1 MTGNEGDK
9 PEGKGKEG
17 RGAAVR
23 LQIKAADEVAR
34 GVFANLALMHHN
46 EGEFIFD
53 FVFVEP
59 QRPVGQVVSRVVM
72 TPRSTKRLLAG
83 LQEIVRRFEERF
95 GQIPMPEPA
104 PKTTG
109 NYH

>member
-1 MTGNEGDK
+1 MARDGSDGKDEGAG
-9 PEGKGKEG
+9 EAQGQ
-17 RGAAVR
+17 AVR
-23 LQIKAADEVAR
+23 LQIKAADDVAR

-46 EGEFIFD
+46 DAEFILD

-72 TPRSTKRLLAG
+72 TPRSTKRLLVG

-95 GQIPMPEPA
+95 GQIPLPEPA

>member
-1 MTGNEGDK
+1 MAAEESDEGAR
-9 PEGKGKEG
+9 EGKTP
-17 RGAAVR
+17 AVR
-23 LQIKAADEVAR
+23 LQIKAADDVAR

-46 EGEFIFD
+46 DAEFILD

-72 TPRSTKRLLAG
+72 TPRSTKRLLVG

-95 GQIPMPEPA
+95 GEIPLPDPA
-104 PKTTG
+104 AKTTG
-109 NYH
+109 SYH

>member
-1 MTGNEGDK
+1 MTENEGDR
-9 PEGKGKEG
+9 PEERARGSKAKG
-17 RGAAVR
+17 VR
-23 LQIKAADEVAR
+23 LQIKAADDVAR

-46 EGEFIFD
+46 EGEFILD

-83 LQEIVRRFEERF
+83 LQELVRRFEDRY
-95 GQIPMPEPA
+95 GQIPMPDPT